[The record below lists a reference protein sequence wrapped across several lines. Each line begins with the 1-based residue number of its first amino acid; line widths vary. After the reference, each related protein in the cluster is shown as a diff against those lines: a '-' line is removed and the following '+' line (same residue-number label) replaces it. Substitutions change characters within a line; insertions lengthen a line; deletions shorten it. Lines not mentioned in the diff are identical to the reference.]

1 MGYLTTLELKK
12 MNFKHI
18 GENVKISD
26 KVSIYN
32 AENIYLD
39 DNCRIDDFCILSA
52 GNGGIHVG
60 KYVHIAAY
68 SSLIGAEE
76 IYLDDFSGLSSR
88 VSIYSSSDDYSGNY
102 LTNPNIPSQYRR
114 VENKP
119 VHIGKHAIIGA
130 GTVILPGAALK
141 EGVAI
146 GALSLVSDMVYDGF
160 NIYGGVPAKKIKTRD
175 NTLLKLEQE
184 LNDALTKNE
193 IS

>member
-12 MNFKHI
+12 MNFKHL
-18 GENVKISD
+18 GKNVKLSD
-26 KVSIYN
+26 KASIYN

-102 LTNPNIPSQYRR
+102 LTNPNTPLQYRR
-114 VENKP
+114 VENKA

-160 NIYGGVPAKKIKTRD
+160 NIYGGVPAKKIKTRN

-184 LNDALTKNE
+184 LNDVLTKNE